1 MKQSWFLN
9 LKHIAFLFLVL
20 LSACSSIPNKAPV
33 VERSKDASPEAIKT
47 VAEVPAKNVE
57 PRPSYIVKRGDTL
70 SRIAIDLGLNVNDL
84 VAWNNLKNPSD
95 IKVDQVLW
103 TGAPDGSGVKISAIS
118 GNSGIEVRNLT
129 PINPATNKTTPKG
142 EKRPYSEANL
152 AELQKADNS
161 SGLILV
167 AKSDAF
173 TAKVADKVADKAADK
188 AMMVTP
194 PATEAIDWIWPAN
207 GKVLTTFDDPKNK
220 GIDIGGK
227 LGQDIVAVAPGK
239 VIYEVGAVRGYGN
252 MLVITHANNYLSVYA
267 HNKVNL
273 VKKGQTVSKGQK
285 IAEMGNSDSET
296 VKLHFE
302 IRQAG
307 KPVDPIKFLPAR

>member
-1 MKQSWFLN
+1 MKQSWILN
-9 LKHIAFLFLVL
+9 LKHSFPFLFFVL
-20 LSACSSIPNKAPV
+20 LSACSSVPNNAPV
-33 VERSKDASPEAIKT
+33 VERSKDAPSEVIKT
-47 VAEVPAKNVE
+47 VADAPAKNVE

-84 VAWNNLKNPSD
+84 VIWNNLKNPSD

-152 AELQKADNS
+152 AELQKSDNS
-161 SGLILV
+161 AGLMLA
-167 AKSDAF
+167 AKSDNS
-173 TAKVADKVADKAADK
+173 TVKTTDKATDK
-188 AMMVTP
+188 GVTVTQA
-194 PATEAIDWIWPAN
+194 ATETIDWIWPAN

-307 KPVDPIKFLPAR
+307 KPVDPIKFLPTR

>member
-1 MKQSWFLN
+1 MKQSWILN
-9 LKHIAFLFLVL
+9 LKHSFSFLFFVL
-20 LSACSSIPNKAPV
+20 LSACSSVPNNAPV
-33 VERSKDASPEAIKT
+33 VERSKDAPSEVIKT
-47 VAEVPAKNVE
+47 VADAPAKNVE

-84 VAWNNLKNPSD
+84 VIWNNLKNPSD

-152 AELQKADNS
+152 AELQKSDNS
-161 SGLILV
+161 AGLMLA
-167 AKSDAF
+167 AKSDNSIVK
-173 TAKVADKVADKAADK
+173 TTDKATDK
-188 AMMVTP
+188 GVTVTQA
-194 PATEAIDWIWPAN
+194 ATETIDWIWPAN

-307 KPVDPIKFLPAR
+307 KPVDPIKFLPTR

>member
-1 MKQSWFLN
+1 MKQRWIKNFRYYFSF
-9 LKHIAFLFLVL
+9 AFVL
-20 LSACSSIPNKAPV
+20 MLAACSSVPNKAPV
-33 VERSKDASPEAIKT
+33 VERSKDVSTDVVRPVVDNAP
-47 VAEVPAKNVE
+47 KNQE
-57 PRPSYIVKRGDTL
+57 PRPSYTVKRGDTL
-70 SRIAIDLGLNVNDL
+70 SRIAVDQGVNINDL
-84 VAWNNLKNPSD
+84 VSWNNLKNPSD

-103 TGAPDGSGVKISAIS
+103 IGPPDGSVAKTSPISTT
-118 GNSGIEVRNLT
+118 SGIEVRNLN
-129 PINPATNKTTPKG
+129 PINPATHKTMPKG

-161 SGLILV
+161 AGLV
-167 AKSDAF
+167 AV
-173 TAKVADKVADKAADK
+173 AKADTVAVKPLEKTNASAA
-188 AMMVTP
+188 VETV
-194 PATEAIDWIWPAN
+194 DWIWPAN
-207 GKVLTTFDDPKNK
+207 GKLLATFDDPKNK

-267 HNKVNL
+267 HNKTNL

-307 KPVDPIKFLPAR
+307 KPVDPLKLLPAR

>member
-1 MKQSWFLN
+1 MFMKQSWIVKNSITVL
-9 LKHIAFLFLVL
+9 LLVL
-20 LSACSSIPNKAPV
+20 LSACNSVPNKAPV
-33 VERSKDASPEAIKT
+33 VERSK
-47 VAEVPAKNVE
+47 EVPQEVEKKPSDTIVKASE
-57 PRPSYIVKRGDTL
+57 PRPSYTVKRGDTL
-70 SRIAIDLGLNVNDL
+70 SRIALDYNVSVNDL

-103 TGAPDGSGVKISAIS
+103 VGSPDASGVKVTPISS
-118 GNSGIEVRNLT
+118 NSGIEVRNLN
-129 PINPATNKTTPKG
+129 PINPATHKSSPKG

-161 SGLILV
+161 GGVVVGL
-167 AKSDAF
+167 KSETGTTKSSEKAS
-173 TAKVADKVADKAADK
+173 TA
-188 AMMVTP
+188 P
-194 PATEAIDWIWPAN
+194 QEIIDWIWPSN
-207 GKVLTTFDDPKNK
+207 GKVIATFEDPKNK

-227 LGQDIVAVAPGK
+227 VGQDIVAVAPGK

-252 MLVITHANNYLSVYA
+252 MLVITHGNNYLSVYA
-267 HNKVNL
+267 HNKTNL

-302 IRQAG
+302 IRQSG
-307 KPVDPIKFLPAR
+307 KPVDPLKLLPAR

>member
-1 MKQSWFLN
+1 MKQSWIFN
-9 LKHIAFLFLVL
+9 VKHRFFFLVFGL
-20 LSACSSIPNKAPV
+20 LSACSSVPNNAPV
-33 VERSKDASPEAIKT
+33 VERSKDVPSEIVKT
-47 VAEVPAKNVE
+47 VVDAPAKNVE

-70 SRIAIDLGLNVNDL
+70 SRIAIDQNLNVNDL

-103 TGAPDGSGVKISAIS
+103 MGPPDGNGVKISPVS
-118 GNSGIEVRNLT
+118 NNSGVEVRNLN
-129 PINPATNKTTPKG
+129 PINPATNKTAPKG

-152 AELQKADNS
+152 VELQKADN
-161 SGLILV
+161 GAVV
-167 AKSDAF
+167 ASIKLDNPAIKPAEKSAP
-173 TAKVADKVADKAADK
+173 VAAPVAE
-188 AMMVTP
+188 TI
-194 PATEAIDWIWPAN
+194 EWIWPAN
-207 GKVLTTFDDPKNK
+207 GKVLATFDDPKNK

-227 LGQDIVAVAPGK
+227 LGQEVVAVAPGK

-267 HNKVNL
+267 HNKANL

-307 KPVDPIKFLPAR
+307 KPVDPLKLLPVR

>member
-1 MKQSWFLN
+1 MKHRWISN
-9 LKHIAFLFLVL
+9 LKHYILIAAMLLLV
-20 LSACSSIPNKAPV
+20 ACSSVPNKAPV
-33 VERSKDASPEAIKT
+33 VERSKDVPSEAVRT
-47 VAEVPAKNVE
+47 VVDTPAKNVE
-57 PRPSYIVKRGDTL
+57 PRPSYTVKRGDTL
-70 SRIAIDLGLNVNDL
+70 SRIAIDQGVNINDL
-84 VAWNNLKNPSD
+84 VSWNSLKNPSD

-103 TGAPDGSGVKISAIS
+103 IGPPDSNGVKISPIS
-118 GNSGIEVRNLT
+118 SNSGIEVRNLN
-129 PINPATNKTTPKG
+129 PVNPATNKTAPKG

-161 SGLILV
+161 AGVGGLV
-167 AKSDAF
+167 KSESVPV
-173 TAKVADKVADKAADK
+173 KPLDKAPVAPT
-188 AMMVTP
+188 AL
-194 PATEAIDWIWPAN
+194 ENIEWIWPAN
-207 GKVLTTFDDPKNK
+207 GKVLATFEDPKNK

-267 HNKVNL
+267 HNKTNL

-307 KPVDPIKFLPAR
+307 KPVDPLKLLPAR

>member
-1 MKQSWFLN
+1 MKQSWILN
-9 LKHIAFLFLVL
+9 LKHSFSFLFFVL
-20 LSACSSIPNKAPV
+20 LSACSSVPNKAPV
-33 VERSKDASPEAIKT
+33 VERSKDAPSEVIKT
-47 VAEVPAKNVE
+47 VVDMPAKNVE

-103 TGAPDGSGVKISAIS
+103 TGAPDGSGVKISPIS
-118 GNSGIEVRNLT
+118 ANSGIEVRNLT

-161 SGLILV
+161 AGVILA
-167 AKSDAF
+167 AKPDNS
-173 TAKVADKVADKAADK
+173 TAKVAEKAADK
-188 AMMVTP
+188 AITVTQA
-194 PATEAIDWIWPAN
+194 ATEAIDWIWPAN

-307 KPVDPIKFLPAR
+307 KPVDPIKILPTR

>member
-1 MKQSWFLN
+1 MKQSWIFSVKHRLFL
-9 LKHIAFLFLVL
+9 LSLVL
-20 LSACSSIPNKAPV
+20 LSACSSVPNNAPV
-33 VERSKDASPEAIKT
+33 VERSKDVP
-47 VAEVPAKNVE
+47 AEVIKAVPEVSAKNVE

-70 SRIAIDLGLNVNDL
+70 SRIAIDQGVNVNDL
-84 VAWNNLKNPSD
+84 IAWNNLKNPSD

-103 TGAPDGSGVKISAIS
+103 VGSPDGSGVKISPVTN
-118 GNSGIEVRNLT
+118 NSGIEVRNLN
-129 PINPATNKTTPKG
+129 PINPATNKTAPKG

-161 SGLILV
+161 AGVVLA
-167 AKSDAF
+167 AKSDMPAAKPLEKV
-173 TAKVADKVADKAADK
+173 TATAAPT
-188 AMMVTP
+188 VETI
-194 PATEAIDWIWPAN
+194 EWIWPAN
-207 GKVLTTFDDPKNK
+207 GKVLATFDDPKNK

-227 LGQDIVAVAPGK
+227 LGQDVVAVAPGK

-267 HNKVNL
+267 HNKANL

-307 KPVDPIKFLPAR
+307 KPVDPLKLLPTR